1 MRPAR
6 LLPLLFTLVLFLA
19 AAPAVA
25 GNYRPLKPSPK
36 KTPPGAAGKKAP
48 GVKKT
53 TRPAGSGGTMVELTG
68 EAARERIADLA
79 PPRPIAE
86 VPYPVVVD
94 PKTGQ
99 KVIVIT
105 NDVLERRFG
114 RSRPAPPPPG
124 ANIPMPEPVKKL
136 IEEQRKEEAAR
147 KQAEEAARER
157 QEKIRQLEQEIAHL
171 ERRILSI
178 RNPFYRMPPR
188 DQADRQEDAA
198 AKSNAERLAAAESRL
213 RKLREE
219 LAKLKAQGAR

>member
-6 LLPLLFTLVLFLA
+6 LLPLLFTLVLSLA
-19 AAPAVA
+19 ATPAVA
-25 GNYRPLKPSPK
+25 GNYRPLEPSPK
-36 KTPPGAAGKKAP
+36 KTPAGATAKEAPRAKAS
-48 GVKKT
+48 
-53 TRPAGSGGTMVELTG
+53 RPAGSGGSMVELKG
-68 EAARERIADLA
+68 EAARERLADLA
-79 PPRPIAE
+79 PPRPIAD

-99 KVIVIT
+99 KVILIT

-136 IEEQRKEEAAR
+136 IEEQRKEAEAR

-171 ERRILSI
+171 ERRILAI

-198 AKSNAERLAAAESRL
+198 AKSNVERLAAAESRL

>member
-6 LLPLLFTLVLFLA
+6 LLPLLFALAPFLA
-19 AAPAVA
+19 APPAVA

-36 KTPPGAAGKKAP
+36 KTAPGAAAKGTPAGKS
-48 GVKKT
+48 V
-53 TRPAGSGGTMVELTG
+53 RPAGDAGTMVELKG

-79 PPRPIAE
+79 PPRPIAD

-114 RSRPAPPPPG
+114 RSRATPPPPG
-124 ANIPMPEPVKKL
+124 ANIPMPEPVKRL
-136 IEEQRKEEAAR
+136 IDEQRKEAEAR
-147 KQAEEAARER
+147 KQAEQAARER

-171 ERRILSI
+171 ERRILAI

-198 AKSNAERLAAAESRL
+198 AKSNVERLAAAESRL